1 MNELDKAEARH
12 ISNEIKRLAKYYKLK
27 KTMMDRKQLLTVEL
41 RARILCKRLEELR
54 QR

>member
-1 MNELDKAEARH
+1 MNELEKAEARN
-12 ISNEIKRLAKYYKLK
+12 ISNEIKRLVKYYRLK
-27 KTMMDRKQLLTVEL
+27 HATMDRKQLNTVEL

>member
-12 ISNEIKRLAKYYKLK
+12 ISNEIKRLVKYYKLK
-27 KTMMDRKQLLTVEL
+27 HATMDRKQLTTVEL